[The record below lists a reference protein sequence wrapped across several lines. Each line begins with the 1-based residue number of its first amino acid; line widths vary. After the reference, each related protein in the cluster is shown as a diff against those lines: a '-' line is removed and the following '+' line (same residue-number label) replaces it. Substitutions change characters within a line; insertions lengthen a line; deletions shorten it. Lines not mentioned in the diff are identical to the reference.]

1 MLKISNRSSWI
12 AMREEENVSE
22 ATYKEIM
29 SEHFLELMKDSN
41 PKTQKIQQNQNRFIK
56 RLPDQIILEIL
67 QNTKDKEIL
76 KTARMKRQTTFKGK
90 SN

>member
-56 RLPDQIILEIL
+56 RLPDQIHPRDTTEHQRQGDLKNSQNEKTDYL
-67 QNTKDKEIL
+67 QRKK
-76 KTARMKRQTTFKGK
+76 
-90 SN
+90 